1 MGRYRGSGN
10 EPEILIEPGKG
21 PRRSSYR
28 RQTPGGFGQVVRIV
42 LAVCALA
49 AIMGGALLLV
59 ASVFTVL
66 ALAVPVILIA
76 GLVYVLINHRKL
88 RSVIIRR
95 E

>member
-1 MGRYRGSGN
+1 MGRYSGSGN
-10 EPEILIEPGKG
+10 EPEILIDPGKG
-21 PRRSSYR
+21 PQRGSYR
-28 RQTPGGFGQVVRIV
+28 RQTPGGFGQVVRVV

-49 AIMGGALLLV
+49 AIIGGALLLV

-76 GLVYVLINHRKL
+76 GLVYVLINRRKL

-95 E
+95 G